1 MPKVSEELTNARKE
15 EILDAFEKLYQTKSV
30 RNISMREIGEKTSLT
45 RSSIYN
51 YFQTKEEIQLGLTIR
66 EFTLW
71 RDELRKIS
79 LYNKMNVEEFAKAI
93 ADSLSERKQFIKLI
107 SWNHCEIE
115 ENSRP
120 ENLAEIQK
128 ITYDAMQLLMA
139 CLNKTFSNMSK
150 YKKQGFMIDFFT
162 YIYGIDCFIQVSQKQ
177 QESLKLANIP
187 YNPLTIYDAVYGFI
201 LRYFRQEDKK

>member
-1 MPKVSEELTNARKE
+1 MPKVSEELTNARKA

-128 ITYDAMQLLMA
+128 ITYDAMQLLLS
-139 CLNKTFSNMSK
+139 CLDKTFSNMSK
-150 YKKQGFMIDFFT
+150 DKKQGFMVSVK
-162 YIYGIDCFIQVSQKQ
+162 YNVSIQLIS
-177 QESLKLANIP
+177 EMI
-187 YNPLTIYDAVYGFI
+187 
-201 LRYFRQEDKK
+201 